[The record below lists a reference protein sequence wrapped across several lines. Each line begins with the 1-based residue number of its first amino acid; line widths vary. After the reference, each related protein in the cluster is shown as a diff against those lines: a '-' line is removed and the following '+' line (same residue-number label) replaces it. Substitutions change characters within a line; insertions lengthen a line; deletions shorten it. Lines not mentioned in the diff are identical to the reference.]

1 MIIKR
6 EIIEE
11 LINQAQQ
18 DAPNETCGYLLGV
31 SSEDGEVVTDNYCME
46 NIYHSPYV
54 IQWWS
59 DLHGRESIAEL
70 YRQGKIGEDP
80 VMTYQRMYNLNQQQF
95 NKEMLRGYQ
104 HLVNF
109 DFNHAR
115 KETRQYACTF
125 NTELS
130 HGDGSYR
137 VGGGYRPKHFPEE
150 YGFNAILL
158 DSLVDI
164 QKPVHIEVRG
174 MGNLYALTAVTT
186 DDESIYSE
194 IDAEHFEV
202 PKGKQLKHLYLI
214 VMGAPEEHYMIPM
227 PTEDNPNPKAELEDF
242 PYEFWVTN

>member
-1 MIIKR
+1 MTHK
-6 EIIEE
+6 
-11 LINQAQQ
+11 A
-18 DAPNETCGYLLGV
+18 YLHL
-31 SSEDGEVVTDNYCME
+31 D

-137 VGGGYRPKHFPEE
+137 VGGTTFCPDDDFAPLGKRRLPLFFLSFGRKVYKKLPM
-150 YGFNAILL
+150 
-158 DSLVDI
+158 DI
-164 QKPVHIEVRG
+164 HS
-174 MGNLYALTAVTT
+174 TVTSIAE
-186 DDESIYSE
+186 DEDGGLWVSTM
-194 IDAEHFEV
+194 DQGV
-202 PKGKQLKHLYLI
+202 WLYLPKTEQ
-214 VMGAPEEHYMIPM
+214 VKHYADHRYRRRQRRQPLALHR
-227 PTEDNPNPKAELEDF
+227 TGHRE
-242 PYEFWVTN
+242 V